1 MPTYKQ
7 SEARPV
13 YFVEPGKYQLEVVSA
28 VEKAS
33 QAGNP
38 MIKLICK
45 VLLPNGD
52 KGPEIHEHLV
62 FTPKAA
68 WKIDQ
73 FRAALGQAVVPGEEV
88 TIEAEDFVGAT
99 AWALLGEEDGA
110 DAGHRFNKIE
120 RWMLPSEAAQATKPK
135 TSAQEPD
142 EIPF

>member
-7 SEARPV
+7 TEPKPV
-13 YFVEPGKYQLEVVSA
+13 YFVEPGKYKLEVVSA
-28 VEKAS
+28 VEKLS

-45 VLLPNGD
+45 VILANGD
-52 KGPEIHEHLV
+52 KGPEIHEHLT

-73 FRAALGQAVVPGEEV
+73 FRAACGQAVVPGEEV
-88 TIEAEDFVGAT
+88 TIEAEDLVGVS
-99 AWALLGEEDGA
+99 AWALLGEEEGTDN
-110 DAGHRFNKIE
+110 GHRFNKIE
-120 RWMLPSEAAQATKPK
+120 RWMLPTESAPKPK
-135 TSAQEPD
+135 TSPAEAD